1 MRQCRKPF
9 SWLGWAN
16 SARPWDEAGPTLC
29 TMIFDFSFSFKI
41 LEIRINSKTCRKCN
55 KIQKNM
61 K

>member
-1 MRQCRKPF
+1 MRQCREPF

-41 LEIRINSKTCRKCN
+41 L
-55 KIQKNM
+55 
-61 K
+61 